1 MKAVCLFFG
10 LLILLIIVDR
20 WIQNEIL
27 YWDNIMEK
35 LLLKKI
41 DKGEDLDKLELKILT
56 TKFAYEHRTLDIT
69 DDYEILATI
78 AKISGRYF
86 YLPWKV
92 GGDVRRIAIF
102 EEQPK
107 EVHLE
112 TRTETRVEVKERQRW
127 VDSSGNVLL

>member
-1 MKAVCLFFG
+1 MKSLCLFVG

-20 WIQNEIL
+20 WIQNKIL

-35 LLLKKI
+35 LLLKKL
-41 DKGEDLDKLELKILT
+41 DKGEELDRIELKLLT
-56 TKFAYEHRTLDIT
+56 TKFAYKHRTLDIT

-78 AKISGRYF
+78 AYISGRYF

-92 GGDVRRIAIF
+92 KGNVRRIAIF

-112 TRTETRVEVKERQRW
+112 TRTETRVEVEERQRW